1 MAFTRKMLK
10 AMGIED
16 EKIDQIIDAHSETV
30 DALKADRD
38 AYKEDAAKL
47 AAVQKELDELKAKGD
62 DGYKAKYE
70 AEKAAHDALK
80 ADVAAKETKKAKTDA
95 YRELLKGANIDEK
108 RIATILRAE
117 APTIDKIELDADGK
131 IKNAEQYTE
140 SIKSDW
146 ADFIVT
152 QSAKGTNTATPPA
165 NGGAASTKTKEDILK
180 IKDAGERQKAIAENP
195 TLFGIDYKGKI
206 INGSNQCN

>member
-1 MAFTRKMLK
+1 MGFSRKMLK
-10 AMGIED
+10 AMNIEE
-16 EKIDQIIDAHSETV
+16 EKIEQIIEAHSETV

-38 AYKEDAAKL
+38 TYKEDATKL
-47 AAVQKELDELKAKGD
+47 AAVQKELDALKAKGD

-80 ADVAAKETKKAKTDA
+80 ADIAAKETKKAKTDA

-165 NGGAASTKTKEDILK
+165 NGGAATTKTKEDILK

-195 TLFGIDYKGKI
+195 TLFGID
-206 INGSNQCN
+206 

>member
-10 AMGIED
+10 AMGIEE
-16 EKIDQIIDAHSETV
+16 EKIEQIIDAHSETV

-80 ADVAAKETKKAKTDA
+80 ADIAAKETKKAKTDA

-195 TLFGIDYKGKI
+195 TLFGID
-206 INGSNQCN
+206 

>member
-1 MAFTRKMLK
+1 MGFSRKMLK
-10 AMGIED
+10 AMNIEED
-16 EKIDQIIDAHSETV
+16 KIEQIIDAHSETV
-30 DALKADRD
+30 DALKAERD
-38 AYKEDAAKL
+38 GFKEDAAKL
-47 AAVQKELDELKAKGD
+47 AAVQKELDALKAKGD

-80 ADVAAKETKKAKTDA
+80 ADIAAKETKKAKTDA

-165 NGGAASTKTKEDILK
+165 NGGAATTKTKEDILK

-195 TLFGIDYKGKI
+195 TLFGID
-206 INGSNQCN
+206 

>member
-1 MAFTRKMLK
+1 MGFSRKMLK

-38 AYKEDAAKL
+38 TYKEDAAKL

-80 ADVAAKETKKAKTDA
+80 ADIAAKETKKAKTDA

-165 NGGAASTKTKEDILK
+165 NGGAATTKTKEDILK

-195 TLFGIDYKGKI
+195 TLFGID
-206 INGSNQCN
+206 

>member
-1 MAFTRKMLK
+1 MGFSRKMLK
-10 AMGIED
+10 AMNIEE
-16 EKIDQIIDAHSETV
+16 EKIEQIIDAHSETV

-47 AAVQKELDELKAKGD
+47 AAVQKELDALKAKGD

-80 ADVAAKETKKAKTDA
+80 ADIAAKETKKAKTDA

-152 QSAKGTNTATPPA
+152 QSAKGANTATPPA
-165 NGGAASTKTKEDILK
+165 NGGAATTKTKEDILK

-195 TLFGIDYKGKI
+195 TLFGID
-206 INGSNQCN
+206 

>member
-80 ADVAAKETKKAKTDA
+80 ADIAAKETKKAKTDA

-131 IKNAEQYTE
+131 IKNSEQYTE

-152 QSAKGTNTATPPA
+152 QSAKGANTATPPA
-165 NGGAASTKTKEDILK
+165 NGGAATTKTKEDILK

-195 TLFGIDYKGKI
+195 TLFGID
-206 INGSNQCN
+206 

>member
-1 MAFTRKMLK
+1 MSLTRKMLK
-10 AMGIED
+10 AMNIEE

-38 AYKEDAAKL
+38 TYKEDAAKL
-47 AAVQKELDELKAKGD
+47 AAVQKELDALKAKGD

-80 ADVAAKETKKAKTDA
+80 ADIAAKETKKAKTDA

-152 QSAKGTNTATPPA
+152 QSAKGANTATPPA
-165 NGGAASTKTKEDILK
+165 NGGTATTKTKEDILK

-195 TLFGIDYKGKI
+195 TLFGID
-206 INGSNQCN
+206 

>member
-1 MAFTRKMLK
+1 MGFSRKMLK
-10 AMGIED
+10 AMNIEED
-16 EKIDQIIDAHSETV
+16 KIEQIIDAHSETV

-80 ADVAAKETKKAKTDA
+80 ADIAAKETKKAKTDA

-152 QSAKGTNTATPPA
+152 QSAKGANTATPPA
-165 NGGAASTKTKEDILK
+165 NGGTATTKTKEDILK

-195 TLFGIDYKGKI
+195 TLFGID
-206 INGSNQCN
+206 

>member
-38 AYKEDAAKL
+38 AYKEDAGKL
-47 AAVQKELDELKAKGD
+47 AAVQKELDALKAKGD

-80 ADVAAKETKKAKTDA
+80 ADIAAKETKKAKTDA

-131 IKNAEQYTE
+131 IKNAEQYTA

-152 QSAKGTNTATPPA
+152 QSAKGANTATPPA
-165 NGGAASTKTKEDILK
+165 NGGAATTKTKEDILK

-195 TLFGIDYKGKI
+195 TLFGID
-206 INGSNQCN
+206 

>member
-1 MAFTRKMLK
+1 MGFSRKMLK
-10 AMGIED
+10 AMNIEE
-16 EKIDQIIDAHSETV
+16 EKIEQIIDAHSETV
-30 DALKADRD
+30 DALKAERD
-38 AYKEDAAKL
+38 GFKEDAAKL
-47 AAVQKELDELKAKGD
+47 AAVQKELDALKAKGD

-80 ADVAAKETKKAKTDA
+80 ADIAAKETKKAKTDA

-152 QSAKGTNTATPPA
+152 QSAKGANTATPPA
-165 NGGAASTKTKEDILK
+165 HGGAATTKTKEDILK

-195 TLFGIDYKGKI
+195 TLFGID
-206 INGSNQCN
+206 

>member
-38 AYKEDAAKL
+38 TYKEDAGKL
-47 AAVQKELDELKAKGD
+47 AAVQKELDALKAKGD

-80 ADVAAKETKKAKTDA
+80 ADIAAKETKKAKTDA

-165 NGGAASTKTKEDILK
+165 NGGAATTKTKEDILK

-195 TLFGIDYKGKI
+195 TLFGID
-206 INGSNQCN
+206 

>member
-1 MAFTRKMLK
+1 MGFSRKMLK
-10 AMGIED
+10 AMNIEED
-16 EKIDQIIDAHSETV
+16 KIEQIIDAHSETV

-80 ADVAAKETKKAKTDA
+80 ADIAAKETKKAKTDA

-152 QSAKGTNTATPPA
+152 QSAKGANTATPPA
-165 NGGAASTKTKEDILK
+165 NGGAATTKTKEDILK

-195 TLFGIDYKGKI
+195 TLFGID
-206 INGSNQCN
+206 

>member
-1 MAFTRKMLK
+1 MGFSRKMLK
-10 AMGIED
+10 AMNIEED
-16 EKIDQIIDAHSETV
+16 KIEQIIDAHSETV

-38 AYKEDAAKL
+38 TYKEDAAKL

-80 ADVAAKETKKAKTDA
+80 ADIAAKETKKAKTDA

-131 IKNAEQYTE
+131 IKNAEQYTQ

-195 TLFGIDYKGKI
+195 TLFGID
-206 INGSNQCN
+206 

>member
-10 AMGIED
+10 AMNIED

-30 DALKADRD
+30 DALKAERD
-38 AYKEDAAKL
+38 GFKEDAAKL

-131 IKNAEQYTE
+131 IKNAEQYTQ

-165 NGGAASTKTKEDILK
+165 NGGTATTKTKEDILK

-195 TLFGIDYKGKI
+195 TLFGID
-206 INGSNQCN
+206 

>member
-80 ADVAAKETKKAKTDA
+80 ADIAAKETKKAKTDA

-165 NGGAASTKTKEDILK
+165 NGGAATTKTKEDILK
-180 IKDAGERQKAIAENP
+180 IKDAGERQKAIAENS
-195 TLFGIDYKGKI
+195 TLFGID
-206 INGSNQCN
+206 

>member
-1 MAFTRKMLK
+1 MLK

-38 AYKEDAAKL
+38 TYKEDAAKL
-47 AAVQKELDELKAKGD
+47 AAVQKELDALKAKGD

-80 ADVAAKETKKAKTDA
+80 ADIAAKETKKAKTDA

-152 QSAKGTNTATPPA
+152 QSAKGANTATPPA
-165 NGGAASTKTKEDILK
+165 NGGAATTKTKEDILK

-195 TLFGIDYKGKI
+195 TLFGID
-206 INGSNQCN
+206 

>member
-38 AYKEDAAKL
+38 AYKEDASKL

-80 ADVAAKETKKAKTDA
+80 ADIAAKETKKAKTDA

-131 IKNAEQYTE
+131 IKNAEQYTQ

-152 QSAKGTNTATPPA
+152 QSAKGTSTATPPA
-165 NGGAASTKTKEDILK
+165 NGGTATTKTKEDILK

-195 TLFGIDYKGKI
+195 TLFGID
-206 INGSNQCN
+206 

>member
-1 MAFTRKMLK
+1 MGFSRKMLK
-10 AMGIED
+10 AMNIEED
-16 EKIDQIIDAHSETV
+16 KIEQIIDAHSETV
-30 DALKADRD
+30 DALKAERD
-38 AYKEDAAKL
+38 AYKEDAGKL

-80 ADVAAKETKKAKTDA
+80 ADIAAKETKKAKTDA

-165 NGGAASTKTKEDILK
+165 NGGAATTKTKEDILK

-195 TLFGIDYKGKI
+195 TLFGID
-206 INGSNQCN
+206 

>member
-1 MAFTRKMLK
+1 MGFSRKMLK
-10 AMGIED
+10 AMNIEED
-16 EKIDQIIDAHSETV
+16 KIEQIIDAHSETV
-30 DALKADRD
+30 DALKAERD
-38 AYKEDAAKL
+38 TYKEDAAKL
-47 AAVQKELDELKAKGD
+47 AAVQKELDALKAKGD

-80 ADVAAKETKKAKTDA
+80 ADIAAKETKKAKTDA

-131 IKNAEQYTE
+131 IKNAEQYTQ

-165 NGGAASTKTKEDILK
+165 NGGAATTKTKEDILK

-195 TLFGIDYKGKI
+195 TLFGID
-206 INGSNQCN
+206 

>member
-10 AMGIED
+10 AMGIEE

-80 ADVAAKETKKAKTDA
+80 ADIAAKETKKAKTDA

-165 NGGAASTKTKEDILK
+165 NGGAATTKTKEDILK

-195 TLFGIDYKGKI
+195 TLFGID
-206 INGSNQCN
+206 

>member
-10 AMGIED
+10 AMNIED

-80 ADVAAKETKKAKTDA
+80 ADIAAKETKKAKTDA

-165 NGGAASTKTKEDILK
+165 NGGTATTKTKEDILK

-195 TLFGIDYKGKI
+195 TLFGID
-206 INGSNQCN
+206 

>member
-1 MAFTRKMLK
+1 MSLTRKMLK
-10 AMGIED
+10 AMNIEE

-80 ADVAAKETKKAKTDA
+80 ADIAAKETKKAKTDA

-108 RIATILRAE
+108 RISTILRAE

-152 QSAKGTNTATPPA
+152 QSAKGANTATPPA
-165 NGGAASTKTKEDILK
+165 HGGAASTKTKEDILK

-195 TLFGIDYKGKI
+195 TLFGID
-206 INGSNQCN
+206 

>member
-1 MAFTRKMLK
+1 MLK

-38 AYKEDAAKL
+38 TYKEDAAKL
-47 AAVQKELDELKAKGD
+47 AAVQKELDALKAKGD

-80 ADVAAKETKKAKTDA
+80 ADIAAKETKKAKTDA

-195 TLFGIDYKGKI
+195 TLFGID
-206 INGSNQCN
+206 

>member
-1 MAFTRKMLK
+1 MGFSRKMLK
-10 AMGIED
+10 AMNIEED
-16 EKIDQIIDAHSETV
+16 KIEQIIDAHSETV

-80 ADVAAKETKKAKTDA
+80 ADIAAKETKQAKTDA

-131 IKNAEQYTE
+131 IKNAEQYTQ

-152 QSAKGTNTATPPA
+152 QSAKGANTATPPA

-195 TLFGIDYKGKI
+195 TLFGID
-206 INGSNQCN
+206 

>member
-38 AYKEDAAKL
+38 TYKEDAAKL

-80 ADVAAKETKKAKTDA
+80 ADIAAKETKKAKTDA

-131 IKNAEQYTE
+131 IKNAEQYTQ

-195 TLFGIDYKGKI
+195 TLFGID
-206 INGSNQCN
+206 

>member
-38 AYKEDAAKL
+38 TYKEDAAKL
-47 AAVQKELDELKAKGD
+47 AAVQKELDALKAKGD

-80 ADVAAKETKKAKTDA
+80 ADIAAKETKKAKTDA

-131 IKNAEQYTE
+131 IKNAEQYTQ

-165 NGGAASTKTKEDILK
+165 HGGAASTKTKEDILK
-180 IKDAGERQKAIAENP
+180 IKDAGERQKAIAENL
-195 TLFGIDYKGKI
+195 TLFGID
-206 INGSNQCN
+206 

>member
-10 AMGIED
+10 AMGIEED
-16 EKIDQIIDAHSETV
+16 KIEQIIDAHSETV

-80 ADVAAKETKKAKTDA
+80 ADIAAKETKNAKTDA

-117 APTIDKIELDADGK
+117 APTIDKIELDTDGK

-140 SIKSDW
+140 NIKSDW

-180 IKDAGERQKAIAENP
+180 IKDAGERQRAIAENS
-195 TLFGIDYKGKI
+195 TLFGID
-206 INGSNQCN
+206 

>member
-47 AAVQKELDELKAKGD
+47 AAVQKELDALKAKGD

-80 ADVAAKETKKAKTDA
+80 ADIAAKETKKAKTDA

-146 ADFIVT
+146 ADFVVT

-165 NGGAASTKTKEDILK
+165 HGGTATTKTKEDILK

-195 TLFGIDYKGKI
+195 ALFGID
-206 INGSNQCN
+206 

>member
-1 MAFTRKMLK
+1 MGFSRKMLK
-10 AMGIED
+10 AMNIEED
-16 EKIDQIIDAHSETV
+16 KIEQIIDAHSETV
-30 DALKADRD
+30 DALKAERD
-38 AYKEDAAKL
+38 GFKEDAAKL
-47 AAVQKELDELKAKGD
+47 AAVQKELDALKAKGD

-80 ADVAAKETKKAKTDA
+80 ADIAAKETKKAKTDA

-165 NGGAASTKTKEDILK
+165 NGGTATTKTKEDILK

-195 TLFGIDYKGKI
+195 TLFGID
-206 INGSNQCN
+206 

>member
-1 MAFTRKMLK
+1 MGFSRKMLK

-38 AYKEDAAKL
+38 AYKEDASKL

-80 ADVAAKETKKAKTDA
+80 AEIAAKETKKAKTDA

-152 QSAKGTNTATPPA
+152 QSAKGTNTATPPE
-165 NGGAASTKTKEDILK
+165 NGGAVTTKTKEDILK

-195 TLFGIDYKGKI
+195 TLFGID
-206 INGSNQCN
+206 

>member
-38 AYKEDAAKL
+38 TYKEDAAKL

-80 ADVAAKETKKAKTDA
+80 ADIAAKETKKAKTDA

-152 QSAKGTNTATPPA
+152 QSAKGTKTATPPA

-195 TLFGIDYKGKI
+195 TLFGID
-206 INGSNQCN
+206 

>member
-1 MAFTRKMLK
+1 MGFSRKMLK
-10 AMGIED
+10 AMGIEED
-16 EKIDQIIDAHSETV
+16 KIEQIIDAHSETV
-30 DALKADRD
+30 DALKAERD
-38 AYKEDAAKL
+38 GFKEDAAKL

-80 ADVAAKETKKAKTDA
+80 ADIAAKETKKAKTEA

-165 NGGAASTKTKEDILK
+165 NGGTATTKTKEDILK

-195 TLFGIDYKGKI
+195 TLFGID
-206 INGSNQCN
+206 

>member
-1 MAFTRKMLK
+1 MAFTRATIRNLAKESGVEIPKELEDALVTEHLTARNAYAEEQVKAELEKQAETKPKNVKDSEEYKTLK
-10 AMGIED
+10 AEFD
-16 EKIDQIIDAHSETV
+16 K
-30 DALKADRD
+30 
-38 AYKEDAAKL
+38 
-47 AAVQKELDELKAKGD
+47 
-62 DGYKAKYE
+62 YKAE
-70 AEKAAHDALK
+70 IT
-80 ADVAAKETKKAKTDA
+80 AKETKQAKTDA

-117 APTIDKIELDADGK
+117 APTIDEIELDADGK

-195 TLFGIDYKGKI
+195 TLFGID
-206 INGSNQCN
+206 

>member
-1 MAFTRKMLK
+1 MLK
-10 AMGIED
+10 AMNIEE

-80 ADVAAKETKKAKTDA
+80 ADIAAKETKKAKTDA

-146 ADFIVT
+146 ADFVVT

-195 TLFGIDYKGKI
+195 TLFGID
-206 INGSNQCN
+206 

>member
-38 AYKEDAAKL
+38 TYKEDAAKL
-47 AAVQKELDELKAKGD
+47 AAVQKELDALKAKGD

-80 ADVAAKETKKAKTDA
+80 ADIAAKETKKAKTDA

-146 ADFIVT
+146 ADFVVT

-195 TLFGIDYKGKI
+195 ALFGID
-206 INGSNQCN
+206 

>member
-30 DALKADRD
+30 DALKAERD
-38 AYKEDAAKL
+38 GYKEDAAKL

-80 ADVAAKETKKAKTDA
+80 ADIAAKETKKAKTEA

-131 IKNAEQYTE
+131 IKNAEQYME

-146 ADFIVT
+146 ADFVVT

-165 NGGAASTKTKEDILK
+165 NGGTATTKTKEDILK

-195 TLFGIDYKGKI
+195 TLFGID
-206 INGSNQCN
+206 

>member
-10 AMGIED
+10 AMNIED

-47 AAVQKELDELKAKGD
+47 AAVQKELDALKAKGD

-80 ADVAAKETKKAKTDA
+80 ADIAAKETKKAKTDA

-195 TLFGIDYKGKI
+195 TLFGID
-206 INGSNQCN
+206 

>member
-1 MAFTRKMLK
+1 MGFSRKMLK
-10 AMGIED
+10 AMNIEED
-16 EKIDQIIDAHSETV
+16 KIEQIIDAHSETV
-30 DALKADRD
+30 DALKAERD
-38 AYKEDAAKL
+38 GFKEDAAKL
-47 AAVQKELDELKAKGD
+47 ATVQKELDELKAKGD

-80 ADVAAKETKKAKTDA
+80 ADIAAKETKKAKTDA

-152 QSAKGTNTATPPA
+152 QSAKGANTATPPA
-165 NGGAASTKTKEDILK
+165 NGGTATTKTKEDILK

-195 TLFGIDYKGKI
+195 TLFGID
-206 INGSNQCN
+206 

>member
-30 DALKADRD
+30 DALKAERD
-38 AYKEDAAKL
+38 GFKEDAAKL
-47 AAVQKELDELKAKGD
+47 AAVQKELDALKAKGD

-80 ADVAAKETKKAKTDA
+80 ADIAAKETKKAKTDA

-131 IKNAEQYTE
+131 IKNAEQYTQ

-195 TLFGIDYKGKI
+195 TLFGID
-206 INGSNQCN
+206 

>member
-1 MAFTRKMLK
+1 MLK
-10 AMGIED
+10 AMNIEE

-80 ADVAAKETKKAKTDA
+80 ADIAAKETKQAKTEA

-131 IKNAEQYTE
+131 IKNAEQYTQ

-195 TLFGIDYKGKI
+195 TLFGID
-206 INGSNQCN
+206 